1 VVVLV
6 LTLFIID
13 QAGGLAGGPA
23 GVSQALTSEAGAC
36 AGAGGS
42 MDVLKQ
48 QASQQ
53 NLQQLLQQQLGVAL
67 ARLTP
72 TQQKAARD
80 DQQALHSKVDAHLK
94 EQLLVMQ
101 GRHAQ
106 ETQAVQRQ
114 HEGRDPAVLAAAIQM
129 LHQKVPAAPSPRT

>member
-1 VVVLV
+1 
-6 LTLFIID
+6 
-13 QAGGLAGGPA
+13 
-23 GVSQALTSEAGAC
+23 
-36 AGAGGS
+36 

-94 EQLLVMQ
+94 EQLQVMQ
-101 GRHAQ
+101 GRQAQ

-114 HEGRDPAVLAAAIQM
+114 HEGRDPAVLAAAIQN
-129 LHQKVPAAPSPRT
+129 LQQKVPAAPSPRT